1 MRIEAAA
8 ESKRIAGIRKVC
20 ASKHTEIEARA
31 IEEGWSVTKTEL
43 AVLRIERPKAPDQQA
58 SQPMYRREVLEAAC
72 CLSVGLDE
80 TKLLKAYGERTLNAA
95 DPLRHIGLR
104 ELVAECARLEGHDI
118 PRVFGDGTA
127 TIRAGFSTMSL
138 PGILENVMNKT
149 LLPTSR
155 RRSLHL
161 IFAVSGP

>member
-1 MRIEAAA
+1 MRIEAAT

-20 ASKHTEIEARA
+20 AGKHTEIEARA

-58 SQPMYRREVLEAAC
+58 SQHVYRREVLEAAC
-72 CLSVGLDE
+72 CCRLDSM
-80 TKLLKAYGERTLNAA
+80 KRSLLKAYGERTLNAA

-104 ELVAECARLEGHDI
+104 ELVAECARMEGHDI

-149 LLPTSR
+149 LLAAYESTP
-155 RRSLHL
+155 
-161 IFAVSGP
+161 IAAI